1 MAERRAE
8 TPAPLAHGQVTTGSS
23 ISVGRA
29 SPPAT
34 GVSTYLGSGSANHLG
49 SGGQNAVVLE
59 DLWVFSDFF
68 TQQGNKVETG
78 RAFGVAAPLGQG
90 GIGGT
95 ALGAKGFE
103 CGEHE
108 SGVGGHDQS
117 GLSGDGERVS

>member
-1 MAERRAE
+1 MTKTHLRQQVFSKAGV
-8 TPAPLAHGQVTTGSS
+8 PAP
-23 ISVGRA
+23 
-29 SPPAT
+29 